1 MNTDSM
7 VEHAETLIAPGKDAA
22 REVVAERAETP
33 AQLDASASRKT
44 SWRVVAG
51 RILCVVIPV
60 ALWFA
65 PLNLEPTIKHALAI
79 ASFMIIAWI
88 TEALAH
94 ALTGLIG
101 CFLFW
106 ALRVV
111 KFDVAFGGFADET
124 PWFLFGAILFG
135 MMATKSGLARRLAY
149 LVMLRVGNTYA
160 RLLLGLILSDFLLTF
175 LVPSGIARVVIMAAI
190 AIGLIEAFGLGIG
203 SNVGRGMFIIVTY
216 TAGIFDKMII
226 AGAASI
232 TARGL
237 IERVGHVEVLW
248 SRWFL
253 GYLPCSLLT
262 IFVAWRLTL
271 WLFPPEKPALPGGAE
286 YLRSELRKMGGWTHV
301 EKKAL
306 ALMLIAIGLWLT
318 DMFHHLSPA
327 VIGLG
332 VGLFAVLPRFGVL
345 DMEDLKRLNY
355 LPVFFVA
362 AAVSMGQ
369 VLVNTKAL
377 DVLTNVMFAWMEP
390 LLTNVYSSTLVLY
403 WTAFV
408 YHFFLASE
416 VSMLGT
422 SIPLLMN
429 FATAHGLDPLALGMI
444 WTFASGGKI
453 FVYQSA
459 VMVVGYSYGYFD
471 GRDMLRV
478 GLALTLIESLLL
490 LVVVPFY
497 WPLIGI

>member
-1 MNTDSM
+1 M
-7 VEHAETLIAPGKDAA
+7 VEQAQALPPQGRQLAD
-22 REVVAERAETP
+22 EVVAERDENAGTMSAP
-33 AQLDASASRKT
+33 SASART
-44 SWRVVAG
+44 SWRAFIGRFLCIIVPVV
-51 RILCVVIPV
+51 
-60 ALWFA
+60 LWFA
-65 PLNLEPTIKHALAI
+65 PLNLDPTIKHALAI

-106 ALRVV
+106 ALKVV

-149 LVMLRVGNTYA
+149 LVMLRVGNTYS

-190 AIGLIEAFGLGIG
+190 AIGLVEAFGLGIG
-203 SNVGRGMFIIVTY
+203 SNVGRGMFIVLTY
-216 TAGIFDKMII
+216 TAGIFDKMVI

-237 IERVGHVEVLW
+237 IEKVGHVEVLW
-248 SRWFL
+248 SKWFL
-253 GYLPCSLLT
+253 GYLPCSLIT
-262 IFVAWRLTL
+262 IFIAWRLTL
-271 WLFPPEKPALPGGAE
+271 WFFPPEKPGLPGGAE
-286 YLRSELRKMGGWTHV
+286 HLRAELRKMGPWSQL

-306 ALMLIAIGLWLT
+306 LLMLIAISLWLT
-318 DMFHHLSPA
+318 DMVHHVSPA

-332 VGLFAVLPRFGVL
+332 VGLFAVLPRIGVL
-345 DMEDLKRLNY
+345 DMDDLKRLNY

-369 VLVNTKAL
+369 VLASTKAL
-377 DVLTNVMFAWMEP
+377 DLLTNVMFAWMEP
-390 LLTNVYSSTLVLY
+390 LMTNVYSSTLVLY
-403 WTAFV
+403 WTAFI

-429 FATAHGLDPLALGMI
+429 FATTHGFDPLALGMI

-459 VMVVGYSYGYFD
+459 VMIVGYSYGYFD
-471 GRDMLRV
+471 GRDMLRI
-478 GLALTLIESLLL
+478 GLSLTIVESVLLL
-490 LVVVPFY
+490 LVVPFY

>member
-1 MNTDSM
+1 
-7 VEHAETLIAPGKDAA
+7 
-22 REVVAERAETP
+22 
-33 AQLDASASRKT
+33 
-44 SWRVVAG
+44 
-51 RILCVVIPV
+51 
-60 ALWFA
+60 
-65 PLNLEPTIKHALAI
+65 LAI

-106 ALRVV
+106 ASKVV

-149 LVMLRVGNTYA
+149 LVMLRVGNTYS

-190 AIGLIEAFGLGIG
+190 AIGLVEAFGLGIG
-203 SNVGRGMFIIVTY
+203 SNVGRGMFIVLTY
-216 TAGIFDKMII
+216 TAGIFDKMVI

-237 IERVGHVEVLW
+237 IEKVGHVEVLW
-248 SRWFL
+248 SKWFL
-253 GYLPCSLLT
+253 GYLPCSLIT
-262 IFVAWRLTL
+262 IFIAWRLTL
-271 WLFPPEKPALPGGAE
+271 WFFPPEKPGLPGGAE
-286 YLRSELRKMGGWTHV
+286 HLRAELRKMGPWSQL

-306 ALMLIAIGLWLT
+306 LLMLIAISLWLT
-318 DMFHHLSPA
+318 DMVHHVSPA

-332 VGLFAVLPRFGVL
+332 VGLFAVLPRIGVL
-345 DMEDLKRLNY
+345 DMDDLKRLNY

-369 VLVNTKAL
+369 VLASTKAL
-377 DVLTNVMFAWMEP
+377 DLLTNVMFAWMEP
-390 LLTNVYSSTLVLY
+390 LMTNVYSSTLVLY
-403 WTAFV
+403 WTAFI

-429 FATAHGLDPLALGMI
+429 FATTHGFDPLALGMI

-459 VMVVGYSYGYFD
+459 VMIVGYSYGYFD
-471 GRDMLRV
+471 GRDMLRI
-478 GLALTLIESLLL
+478 GLSLTIVESILLL
-490 LVVVPFY
+490 LVVPFY